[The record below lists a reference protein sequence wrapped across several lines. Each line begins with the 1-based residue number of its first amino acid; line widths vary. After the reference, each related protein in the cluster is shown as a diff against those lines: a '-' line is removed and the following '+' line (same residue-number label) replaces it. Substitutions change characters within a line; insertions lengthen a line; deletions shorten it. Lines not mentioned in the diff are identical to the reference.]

1 MDFDAASYSHEEFSL
16 SLGRLISEVTA
27 SKAVTPKDTPT
38 AILLGG
44 QSGAGKSTLHK
55 IFLEQFSHDIIPIN
69 GDEYR
74 SAHPRY
80 RELDRLHGIDS
91 VKYTAP
97 WAGAMTEALIEAL
110 SKARYNLIVEGT
122 LRTAEVPTK
131 TATLLTSRGYS
142 VSLALMAVKPEI
154 SLISCQMRY
163 EEMRIAG
170 TIPRATDPAH
180 HAKIV
185 EAIVSNIEQL
195 EQSDLFDSI
204 ELYNRSERRLYSSKS
219 DSGKASDA
227 MRSILFGEWTDEER
241 THYQCLKRR
250 LEELQRRAPS
260 APA

>member
-1 MDFDAASYSHEEFSL
+1 M
-16 SLGRLISEVTA
+16 
-27 SKAVTPKDTPT
+27 
-38 AILLGG
+38 
-44 QSGAGKSTLHK
+44 
-55 IFLEQFSHDIIPIN
+55 EQFSHDIIPIN

-80 RELDRLHGIDS
+80 RELDRLYGIDS

-97 WAGAMTEALIEAL
+97 WAGAMTEAL
-110 SKARYNLIVEGT
+110 SKAHYNLIVEGT

-227 MRSILFGEWTDEER
+227 MRSTLFGEWTDEER

-250 LEELQRRAPS
+250 LKELQRRAPS